1 MLIKRLQVGVLATNC
16 YVLGCEE
23 TREAA
28 VIDPGGDGEKILQ
41 EIASLQLQLKYI
53 INTHGHGDHIAANGE
68 LKEATG
74 AKILIHEGDA
84 GFLTDPRKSLL
95 SYSASSVQ
103 GTSADQ
109 LLQDGDQIKI
119 GEEITLQVIH
129 TPGHTPGCICLDE
142 GEYLFTGDTLFA
154 GSIGRTDLP
163 GGSYRSLIESVDTE
177 KIFTLTWGPDH
188 LSRPWT
194 GNHLG

>member
-84 GFLTDPRKSLL
+84 GF
-95 SYSASSVQ
+95 
-103 GTSADQ
+103 
-109 LLQDGDQIKI
+109 
-119 GEEITLQVIH
+119 
-129 TPGHTPGCICLDE
+129 
-142 GEYLFTGDTLFA
+142 
-154 GSIGRTDLP
+154 
-163 GGSYRSLIESVDTE
+163 
-177 KIFTLTWGPDH
+177 
-188 LSRPWT
+188 
-194 GNHLG
+194 